1 MQVKGFIGNKS
12 ALIVKAINL
21 NICIY
26 IFELTINQKAVQSP
40 KQILFKCLMFNLE
53 IGYLLC
59 FIFYLQKEYTF
70 MFVFHLS
77 LKNEF
82 LTDGFDGWLNDRL
95 LPHLHFFGEFLAML
109 GLIEARNIEP
119 FLLPCRL
126 RIACASESA
135 GHALPSSSSS
145 LPSPIFSA
153 HLNLFTP
160 LPQIPRTHSFQFSS
174 CLFKHLNTELF
185 E

>member
-1 MQVKGFIGNKS
+1 MVKSYVQVKGFIGNKS

-26 IFELTINQKAVQSP
+26 IFELTINQKAVQSQ
-40 KQILFKCLMFNLE
+40 KRISFMLNVQSWNQISFMFYFLSSKRIYIYSLFFTCHLKMNFLLTDLMDDLTTGSSHIYTFSGIFGNVRPDWNLE
-53 IGYLLC
+53 Y
-59 FIFYLQKEYTF
+59 
-70 MFVFHLS
+70 
-77 LKNEF
+77 
-82 LTDGFDGWLNDRL
+82 W
-95 LPHLHFFGEFLAML
+95 A
-109 GLIEARNIEP
+109 

-153 HLNLFTP
+153 HLNLFTRT
-160 LPQIPRTHSFQFSS
+160 PQIPRTHSFQVSS
-174 CLFKHLNTELF
+174 CLF
-185 E
+185 